1 MPLEQIQTTLH
12 VSGLSEEVTPQTLY
26 SMFIPFGEIV
36 RVELPRDEN
45 LDIEDEPHQGFGYV
59 EFKEEGDAW
68 DAIDNMDQS
77 EAFGRILHVTRARAE
92 KAILEGLGSKIPV
105 WEQEAWI
112 QRYQVDK
119 DDWKAVEQQK
129 IMQSTQQTEN
139 AHPTSTISHPL

>member
-1 MPLEQIQTTLH
+1 MPHEQNYQTTVH
-12 VSGLSEEVTPQTLY
+12 VSGLSEEVTPETLY

-36 RVELPRDEN
+36 RVELPRDET
-45 LDIEDEPHQGFGYV
+45 LDEPHQGFGYV

-119 DDWKAVEQQK
+119 DDWKAIEQQ
-129 IMQSTQQTEN
+129 QTTQNARQVEN
-139 AHPTSTISHPL
+139 TQPAPIAPHPL